1 MRHPNNNAA
10 APTTTTR
17 SGPHPPPH
25 QSSPRHF
32 KIFSPRQQQQQ
43 QQSSSKRNHRVIALT
58 KSTIVPLLMALIVFS
73 SITNLYRLGG
83 GGGGGGGGVVVD
95 SGDGAAAS
103 SSMDPILQPPRDG
116 EKKQRLVR
124 HDKTA
129 RRRRN
134 NDAVVRAM
142 IPNDTPLVDSSTGG
156 GDDLPHQSQKRQSS
170 RRENAINGYSRE
182 QNLYN
187 EKNSQRRFTFRP
199 HPATEASRSSRSYH
213 IMALPKPTISIKL
226 NRSVCLDGKYAV
238 TEDNNADANLK
249 YWLGETVGN
258 SSNDEL
264 AYRTQTVVWD
274 HDDECVPMSTWQLHV
289 HVSCVGR
296 CIISY
301 LTKSMY
307 MELCILIIIVFLPS
321 SSNPAANMQLSSRVR
336 YLPID

>member
-129 RRRRN
+129 RRRN

-301 LTKSMY
+301 LTKSMS